1 MKLKPNKTEQ
11 SILNYL
17 TEQML
22 KRKNISMNEVENIS
36 ITINKK
42 NENQVKKN
50 RKVFTK

>member
-11 SILNYL
+11 SILNFI

-42 NENQVKKN
+42 NDKQIKEN
-50 RKVFTK
+50 RKALK